1 MSREPIAARL
11 LEGPPL
17 VMDGATGSE
26 LQRRGVYL
34 SHGVSNDRVLGAW
47 SATAMR
53 DAPEIVREVH
63 EDYLRIG
70 CDIVITNS
78 FWTNTVK
85 LGLVGL
91 ENEAQR
97 FTRMAGE
104 IAVEARGRLRPGAWV
119 AGGMAPPHGGRPEVP
134 VDRDDLPREFA
145 MQARILAEAG
155 VDAILA
161 EYVGWIEDCVNAVD
175 AVSAAGL
182 PVMLGVRHVTEEGT
196 MQHGESF
203 ADLIAALGDREVAA
217 ILLMCSSPEAID
229 ASLPRLQSAF
239 DGPVGAYPNTGY
251 GESDEAVE
259 DGGHFHLLDTT
270 GIGPER
276 LARHAKRWFDAGAR
290 IVGGCCATT
299 PDHIRAIRALVP

>member
-1 MSREPIAARL
+1 MSIASRL
-11 LEGPPL
+11 LDGPPL

-34 SHGVSNDRVLGAW
+34 SYGVSSPGVLGSW

-53 DAPEIVREVH
+53 DAPGTVRAVH

-70 CDIVITNS
+70 CDIITTNS

-91 ENEAQR
+91 EDHAEAY
-97 FTRMAGE
+97 TRLAGD
-104 IAVEARGRLRPGAWV
+104 IAVEARDRLQPDAWV
-119 AGGMAPPHGGRPEVP
+119 AGGMAPPHGGMPGIP

-145 MQARILAEAG
+145 MQARHLAAAG
-155 VDAILA
+155 VDLILV

-182 PVMLGVRHVTEEGT
+182 PVMLGLRHVTMDGT

-203 ADLIAALGDREVAA
+203 ADLVAELGNRDVCA
-217 ILLMCSSPEAID
+217 ILLMCSLPEEID
-229 ASLPRLQSAF
+229 ACLPGLLAAF
-239 DGPVGAYPNTGY
+239 DGPVGAYPNIGY
-251 GESDEAVE
+251 EFSDEDVAA
-259 DGGHFHLLDTT
+259 GGHFHSLDTT
-270 GIGPER
+270 SCSPER
-276 LARHAKRWFDAGAR
+276 LAAHAQHWLAAGAR

-299 PDHIRAIRALVP
+299 PDHIQAIRDLVPR